1 MIRVREHMKSFMA
14 QSCNRREGW
23 HALSVGLIG
32 LFALSGIAV
41 PREAHSDRLW
51 EIVNKYC
58 VANAEHFRF
67 PCVVVNLG
75 DGRDNGYVVIKDI
88 NSPLQLLLI
97 PTKQITGKDNSDF
110 PKLTGTMAPNYF
122 EKSWHAIDVL
132 QALHGATFSRDEVS
146 LALNSFYNRTERQ
159 LHIHIDRLDQAVAT
173 TLRDHESSITKTWA
187 PFDFRLAGRKYRTM
201 RLEMADLK
209 VNPFELLEQEV
220 SRRGGTLGEYTLVVI
235 GWTFQNGQDGF
246 VLLEDKID
254 ADHQHGGHG
263 EDLQDHGSS
272 ITPSAS
278 SAKSQKPL
286 VRFPD
291 YTDGMRR
298 PVSTGCVT
306 LPMIDVL
313 LSTRKGDRR

>member
-1 MIRVREHMKSFMA
+1 MRNYRIAVSERKFA
-14 QSCNRREGW
+14 QSLAHFPGKPWVASVARRVADHLLFAVKSRSVHRHKGW

-67 PCVVVNLG
+67 PCVVVNVG

-97 PTKQITGKDNSDF
+97 PTKQITGKDNSDI
-110 PKLTGTMAPNYF
+110 PKLTGTMMPNYF

-159 LHIHIDRLDQAVAT
+159 LHIHIDRVDHAVAK
-173 TLRDHESSITKTWA
+173 TLKDHESSITETWA

-201 RLEMADLK
+201 RLEMSDLT
-209 VNPFELLEQEV
+209 VNPFELLQQEV
-220 SRRGGTLGEYTLVVI
+220 SRRGGTIGEYTLVVI
-235 GWTFQNGQDGF
+235 GWTFQNGRDGF
-246 VLLEDKID
+246 VLLEDKVD

-286 VRFPD
+286 DVR
-291 YTDGMRR
+291 
-298 PVSTGCVT
+298 
-306 LPMIDVL
+306 
-313 LSTRKGDRR
+313 